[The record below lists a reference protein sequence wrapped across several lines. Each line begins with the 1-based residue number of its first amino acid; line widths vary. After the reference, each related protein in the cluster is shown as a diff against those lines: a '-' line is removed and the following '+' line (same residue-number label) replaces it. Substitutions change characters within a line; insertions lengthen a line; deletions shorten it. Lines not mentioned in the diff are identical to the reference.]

1 MRIILSLLLPFGLF
15 FLGSGTKATA
25 EPEEKLTV
33 IEVLEIANQ
42 PHQPIVD
49 IPQLITAKLRV
60 GIWERETTIDVHESS
75 FQEPKKIIRKSTAR
89 IKHAHGKYV
98 VFHAYDEEGN
108 KVHTEVHSYSSKAK
122 KLLSVGI
129 SNNGTVS
136 RMVGIPNLKK
146 RTIDWEMEF
155 SQSNKTAQ
163 MSITCDKDGMSIQI
177 KGRQKLEEKVKASW
191 TAIAKWTDDLTAEA
205 LADNKTT
212 EISIWEAASKGNLE
226 AVKKNLA
233 MGIDIGAKD
242 EIWDGTP
249 LHHAAY
255 SGKNEVALFLINK
268 GANINA
274 IGGPKGFPAMETP
287 LDVATRQAQIN
298 IIDLLRKHGAKTIKE
313 LKAKVN
319 APTDSLADSIVGKVI
334 TVVVSERIRP
344 QMRFNANG
352 VMLVAGQDGN
362 LEDRG
367 LTYKIKGNEV
377 LVFEDGERDGGLLF
391 SSSSP
396 KVGDQVEMGSE
407 DDKQKFI
414 IIKIEALEVEV
425 NSSEEEEKQQKVNE
439 AVTEVADLPPLP
451 ETVTK
456 EFIMDLWAKP
466 HDGRDMIK
474 EFADGQIRE
483 GIWKVISNRGPR
495 KGEIIDTIESTMT
508 LKMVNRRYQIWEWR
522 EGEFLSYTVTTYDY
536 DASRYRWWGT
546 SSEWTSIFEHHGQR
560 YLRNLIEWKAVNLPD
575 PELQSTMRTTF
586 ISEDGKRF
594 KVIGKATRNGEVV
607 SYSTS
612 EFSWHSEL
620 PEEHRLRE
628 TKKQPLTPDP

>member
-1 MRIILSLLLPFGLF
+1 MKMILPLLLPLVLF

-33 IEVLEIANQ
+33 NEVLEIANQ
-42 PHQPIVD
+42 PHEPIVD

-75 FQEPKKIIRKSTAR
+75 SQKAKIINRKSLKR
-89 IKHAHGKYV
+89 IKHVNGKYV
-98 VFHAYDEEGN
+98 VAQTYDEKGN
-108 KVHTEVHSYSSKAK
+108 KVFTEVHSYNTKAE
-122 KLLSVGI
+122 KLISVGI
-129 SNNGTVS
+129 SATGQSS
-136 RMVGIPNLKK
+136 RMIGTPDLKK
-146 RTIDWEMEF
+146 RSIKWVKQS
-155 SQSNKTAQ
+155 SQPDQTLQILIICSQ
-163 MSITCDKDGMSIQI
+163 DGKSFQI
-177 KGRQKLEEKVKASW
+177 KGSDKVGGKIIASW
-191 TAIAKWTDDLTAEA
+191 AGIAKWTDNLTAEA
-205 LADNKTT
+205 LADNKTP

-233 MGIDIGAKD
+233 MGIDIGDKD

-255 SGKNEVALFLINK
+255 SGKNKVALFLINK

-298 IIDLLRKHGAKTIKE
+298 TIDLLRKHRAKTIKE

-334 TVVVSERIRP
+334 TVVVSERIRT
-344 QMRFNANG
+344 QMSFNANG

-396 KVGDQVEMGSE
+396 KAGDQVEMGSE

-414 IIKIEALEVEV
+414 IIKIEAV
-425 NSSEEEEKQQKVNE
+425 
-439 AVTEVADLPPLP
+439 AEVAGLPPLP

-466 HDGRDMIK
+466 HDGRDMIE

-508 LKMVNRRYQIWEWR
+508 LKMIDRRYQVWEWR

-594 KVIGKATRNGEVV
+594 KVTGKATRNGEVV
-607 SYSTS
+607 SYATS

-620 PEEHRLRE
+620 PEEHRTRE
-628 TKKQPLTPDP
+628 AK

>member
-1 MRIILSLLLPFGLF
+1 MYKRQI
-15 FLGSGTKATA
+15 
-25 EPEEKLTV
+25 
-33 IEVLEIANQ
+33 N
-42 PHQPIVD
+42 
-49 IPQLITAKLRV
+49 
-60 GIWERETTIDVHESS
+60 
-75 FQEPKKIIRKSTAR
+75 RKSLKR
-89 IKHAHGKYV
+89 IKHVNGKYV
-98 VFHAYDEEGN
+98 VAQTYDEKGN
-108 KVHTEVHSYSSKAK
+108 KVFTEVHSYNTKAE
-122 KLLSVGI
+122 KLISVGI
-129 SNNGTVS
+129 SATGQSS
-136 RMVGIPNLKK
+136 RMIGTPDLKK
-146 RTIDWEMEF
+146 RSIKWVKQS
-155 SQSNKTAQ
+155 SQPDQTLQILIICSQ
-163 MSITCDKDGMSIQI
+163 DGKSFQI
-177 KGRQKLEEKVKASW
+177 KGSDKVGGKIIASW
-191 TAIAKWTDDLTAEA
+191 AGIAKWTDNLTAEA
-205 LADNKTT
+205 LADNKTP

-233 MGIDIGAKD
+233 MWIDIGAKD

-255 SGKNEVALFLINK
+255 SGKNKVALFLINK

-298 IIDLLRKHGAKTIKE
+298 TIDLLRKHGAKTIKE

-319 APTDSLADSIVGKVI
+319 APTASLADSIVGKVI

-396 KVGDQVEMGSE
+396 KAGDQVEMGSE

-414 IIKIEALEVEV
+414 IIKIEAV
-425 NSSEEEEKQQKVNE
+425 
-439 AVTEVADLPPLP
+439 AEVAGLPPLP

-466 HDGRDMIK
+466 HDGRDMIE

-508 LKMVNRRYQIWEWR
+508 LKMIDRRYQVWEWR

-546 SSEWTSIFEHHGQR
+546 SSEWTSIFEHSGQR
-560 YLRNLIEWKAVNLPD
+560 YLRNLIEWKAVHLPD

-620 PEEHRLRE
+620 PKEHRLRE
-628 TKKQPLTPDP
+628 VEETP